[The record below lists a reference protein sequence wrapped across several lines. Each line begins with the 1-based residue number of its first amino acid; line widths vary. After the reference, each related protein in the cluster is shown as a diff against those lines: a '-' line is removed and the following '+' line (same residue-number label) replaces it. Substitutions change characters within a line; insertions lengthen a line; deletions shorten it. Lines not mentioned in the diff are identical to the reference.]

1 MLCTFYYDVVTAV
14 CQLLINEYVM
24 LCYVMLW
31 SGKVSLGYVCRVQR
45 PARKQN
51 TTIMICEWN
60 FRSYIERLNVCGPK
74 FMKFSDDIGGPLYF
88 STTLLDWWCVSLR
101 RCSTLSLEVVEK
113 PSKVFEGFWPQF
125 LRRDDPTFLPQVISA
140 LFYCPSFGKSLAE
153 FRLLVYVCK
162 AW

>member
-51 TTIMICEWN
+51 TTIMICE
-60 FRSYIERLNVCGPK
+60 
-74 FMKFSDDIGGPLYF
+74 
-88 STTLLDWWCVSLR
+88 
-101 RCSTLSLEVVEK
+101 
-113 PSKVFEGFWPQF
+113 
-125 LRRDDPTFLPQVISA
+125 
-140 LFYCPSFGKSLAE
+140 
-153 FRLLVYVCK
+153 
-162 AW
+162 